1 MNLWGQKGKLTSDNI
16 AATINWQDK
25 KGKLEIITAQWLN
38 SIIITIQKQQST
50 GCNNWQSSNSN
61 QCQKQQ

>member
-25 KGKLEIITAQWLN
+25 KGKLEIITAQ
-38 SIIITIQKQQST
+38 
-50 GCNNWQSSNSN
+50 
-61 QCQKQQ
+61 